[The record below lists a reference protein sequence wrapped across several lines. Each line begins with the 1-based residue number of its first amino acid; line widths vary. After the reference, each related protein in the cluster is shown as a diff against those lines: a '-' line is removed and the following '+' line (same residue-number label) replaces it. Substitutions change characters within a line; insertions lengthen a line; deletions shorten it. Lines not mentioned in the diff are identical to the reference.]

1 MNFINEDFML
11 HGETAKRLYHDYAKN
26 LPIIDYHCHISP
38 KMIAENHRF
47 KNITELMLGGDHY
60 KWRAMR
66 SNGVDE
72 KYITGDA
79 PDYEKFL
86 KFAEMLPLA
95 IGNPLYHWTHLELKR
110 CFEIDECL
118 TPNTCED
125 IWNRCNALLA
135 TDAFSVH
142 GLIEKFNVEVICT
155 TDDPL
160 DKLEYHKQIK
170 KNGFATKIL
179 PAFRPDK
186 AVNIDKE
193 TFLPYVAAMGVTSFN
208 GFKVKLLDCIE
219 YFSQNGC
226 SVSDHGLDYVPFALG
241 DAKAVFEKKFNG
253 GVISKNE
260 ADIFKTYM
268 LRLCAN
274 EYSRRGWVM
283 QIHTGAMR
291 NNNSMMYKKVG
302 ADIGYDSINDT
313 CVAENLSRLL
323 DSFNSDN
330 ILPKTIL
337 YSLNP
342 KDNYTLGTMLGN
354 FQSAP
359 TPGKLQL
366 GSAWWF
372 NDQRDGMC
380 EQLRTLAN
388 TGLLGTFVGM
398 LTDSRSFLSYP
409 RHEYFRRILC
419 NLLGEWVDNG
429 EYPHDEIAL
438 KKIVEGIS
446 YYNAKGYFDF
456 SQ

>member
-11 HGETAKRLYHDYAKN
+11 HGETVKRLYHDYAKN

-47 KNITELMLGGDHY
+47 RNVTELMLSGDHY

-72 KYITGDA
+72 KYITGNA

-110 CFEIDECL
+110 CFGIDECL
-118 TPNTCED
+118 TPNTCEE
-125 IWNRCNALLA
+125 IWNRCNAFLE

-160 DKLEYHKQIK
+160 DKLEYHQQIK
-170 KNGFATKIL
+170 ENGFATKVL

-193 TFLPYVAAMGVTSFN
+193 TFLSYVAAMGVTSFN
-208 GFKVKLLDCIE
+208 EFEAKLLDRIE
-219 YFSQNGC
+219 YFSHKGC
-226 SVSDHGLDYVPFALG
+226 CVSDHALDYVPFALG
-241 DAKAVFEKKFNG
+241 DAKAVFEKKMNG
-253 GVISKNE
+253 GVISKTE

-268 LRLCAN
+268 LRFCAN
-274 EYSRRGWVM
+274 EYSKRDWVM
-283 QIHTGAMR
+283 QIHIGAMR
-291 NNNSMMYKKVG
+291 NNNSSMYKKLG
-302 ADIGYDSINDT
+302 ADIGYDSINDIG
-313 CVAENLSRLL
+313 VAENLSQLL
-323 DSFNSDN
+323 DSLNSDN

-354 FQSAP
+354 FQSASI
-359 TPGKLQL
+359 PGKLQL

-388 TGLLGTFVGM
+388 TGLLGRFVGM

-419 NLLGEWVDNG
+419 NLLAEWVDNG
-429 EYPHDEIAL
+429 EYPRDETTL

-456 SQ
+456 I